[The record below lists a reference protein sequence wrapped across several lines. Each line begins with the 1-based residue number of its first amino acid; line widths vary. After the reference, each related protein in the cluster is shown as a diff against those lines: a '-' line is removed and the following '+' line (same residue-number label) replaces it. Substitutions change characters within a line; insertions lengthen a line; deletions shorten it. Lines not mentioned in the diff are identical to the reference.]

1 MSFKHHGNLTHYSH
15 RTTPAF
21 SEAELGQL
29 TPEDVV
35 KYMNFSTYETAT
47 PEPEARPL
55 NWRSDTAEFAKKAIS
70 HYMPSTGSWNQAGSH
85 GNPTRSRQVQQ
96 FISTLKRKQV
106 RQLGRPCAAKRDM
119 TLAEFKLAAKIL
131 EEQDDWNCNRWL
143 QAMRMQFHM
152 IGRGDDVHHMET
164 KSLRVHPQFKFAL
177 QTKMRW
183 SKNVLEERDCPPQ
196 ILLGAANPVFCIIL
210 SLAIYLEERF
220 SSYGTHSRFLYTEDV
235 NDSAPKRA
243 VKSYSRTVRETV
255 FLNAS
260 FQALSSVTGGS
271 LGMHSFRKFP
281 ATWASILGATQDE
294 VDARGRWKRGQ
305 GRTSTRYINP
315 SQPYADA
322 KVCGLLC
329 VDGPVMYSLKN
340 GCGVSALFLHEHVC
354 PRISEFFGDGEG
366 AAVVE
371 VLGTALLWS
380 CFNPHVQG
388 RVPQFI
394 LDRVKTEYGSI
405 RPVAFHEDVN
415 PVERLRLVIYR
426 VGESLQ
432 IDELPPAPTGDGDE
446 DDGQQGN
453 GDHPTDGG
461 AMAAAAQPHVQQ
473 GMMLETAGR
482 QQFVNHM
489 TAQLHGIISRLT
501 RLEEQVN
508 SSAGDLKMD
517 IQRQLASLNK
527 NMKRLQLMPTA
538 RRQGGGGVNG
548 NENGPL
554 APGVRGPNVQL
565 SKRPKDLY
573 SLWTEYTHGLGGL
586 KAARD
591 FSSAERGIVKQKYY
605 RRKTFWDVI
614 AKHVDAGYTAPT
626 AVDLVYQVYGRN
638 KSVTMVINKML
649 EDRKRYNGSPHP
661 RLCIR
666 VAAAQPGQPRLP
678 RGGPPGA
685 AAMAQVN
692 NGRAAAAPAAGRG
705 RGPARPRG
713 HFMNYPGRI
722 VDHETLNRARQER
735 EDRHLLQ
742 VEGEV

>member
-1 MSFKHHGNLTHYSH
+1 
-15 RTTPAF
+15 
-21 SEAELGQL
+21 
-29 TPEDVV
+29 
-35 KYMNFSTYETAT
+35 
-47 PEPEARPL
+47 
-55 NWRSDTAEFAKKAIS
+55 
-70 HYMPSTGSWNQAGSH
+70 
-85 GNPTRSRQVQQ
+85 
-96 FISTLKRKQV
+96 
-106 RQLGRPCAAKRDM
+106 
-119 TLAEFKLAAKIL
+119 
-131 EEQDDWNCNRWL
+131 
-143 QAMRMQFHM
+143 
-152 IGRGDDVHHMET
+152 
-164 KSLRVHPQFKFAL
+164 
-177 QTKMRW
+177 
-183 SKNVLEERDCPPQ
+183 
-196 ILLGAANPVFCIIL
+196 
-210 SLAIYLEERF
+210 
-220 SSYGTHSRFLYTEDV
+220 
-235 NDSAPKRA
+235 
-243 VKSYSRTVRETV
+243 
-255 FLNAS
+255 
-260 FQALSSVTGGS
+260 
-271 LGMHSFRKFP
+271 MHSVVQ
-281 ATWASILGATQDE
+281 IGTQSSE
-294 VDARGRWKRGQ
+294 RLSVHSGNG
-305 GRTSTRYINP
+305 TRCY
-315 SQPYADA
+315 
-322 KVCGLLC
+322 
-329 VDGPVMYSLKN
+329 
-340 GCGVSALFLHEHVC
+340 
-354 PRISEFFGDGEG
+354 
-366 AAVVE
+366 
-371 VLGTALLWS
+371 
-380 CFNPHVQG
+380 
-388 RVPQFI
+388 
-394 LDRVKTEYGSI
+394 
-405 RPVAFHEDVN
+405 
-415 PVERLRLVIYR
+415 PVERLWLVIYR

-432 IDELPPAPTGDGDE
+432 IDELPPAPTGDGDK

-527 NMKRLQLMPTA
+527 NMKRLQQLMAPTA
-538 RRQGGGGVNG
+538 RRQGGGVHG

-735 EDRHLLQ
+735 EDRRLLQ